1 MKRRFDQRPARRPR
15 KLRSFVDGQEV
26 TPRTN
31 SITHRPSPPP
41 LSLDAQR
48 YRAFRAGVSKEELA
62 ARENVKLSTI
72 SASIE
77 RMEIEKETFS
87 QEAVEL
93 VTRKSVIEASAA
105 RHQALLDALLATKEE
120 LIHIDGNPD
129 VKKYVSAPDYNI
141 RLRAMEQLNA
151 MIESIKQATPLV
163 SVSQQTNLQQ
173 NFNQT
178 PGGLSIE
185 SIIREVRIERGMAV
199 GDESEEKDVYAEP
212 LPDEIDFELQAELK
226 EAEEAGIIDAEE
238 EEEDGEAKVSEE
250 VKEEVKE
257 EISEETGKD
266 GDPTSS

>member
-1 MKRRFDQRPARRPR
+1 MKRNLRPRPARRPR

-31 SITHRPSPPP
+31 SLTHRPAPPP

-87 QEAVEL
+87 QEAVDL

-105 RHQALLDALLATKEE
+105 RHNALLDALMATQQK
-120 LIHIDGNPD
+120 LIHIETENGDA
-129 VKKYVSAPDYNI
+129 VKWVDQPDYAV
-141 RLRAMEQLNA
+141 RLRAMTQLNA

-163 SVSQQTNLQQ
+163 SVNQQTNLQQ

-250 VKEEVKE
+250 VKEE
-257 EISEETGKD
+257 ISEETGKD